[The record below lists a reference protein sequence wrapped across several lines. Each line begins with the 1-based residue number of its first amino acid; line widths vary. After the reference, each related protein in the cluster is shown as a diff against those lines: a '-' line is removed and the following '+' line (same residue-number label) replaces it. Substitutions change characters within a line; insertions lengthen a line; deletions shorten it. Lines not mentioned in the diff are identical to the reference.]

1 MANRV
6 ARRVLIAV
14 ATAAVCAA
22 TVAMTSVAGAAV
34 VGAAPGAKPQPT
46 LASVEATL
54 AKLAKQ
60 NTQLVEKYN
69 QAQIAVTA
77 AQRSAGE
84 AQLAV
89 TAANVALS
97 SASTDLSRSA
107 LAEYE
112 GGSFST
118 AGALLSSQGGTSYLD
133 TLDTMQMISEHS
145 AQVVSAFTMASQ
157 NAKAAKARADQ
168 ALVTATQARDN
179 LLTRQATVKAQVQKY
194 TTLLATLTAAQRATF
209 QNAMNPAAS
218 TAQRQIVMMSLP
230 NITSAQVR
238 EAVSFA
244 LAQVG
249 KPYVYGAAGPD
260 SYDCSG
266 LTMAAYHAAGISL
279 PHSAADQY
287 NYGHHVSFSQLQPG
301 DLLFFYSPIG
311 HVTMYVGDGMMVSAP
326 ETGEDVKVMPANSFG
341 SDFVGATRLI
351 GN

>member
-1 MANRV
+1 MANRL

-14 ATAAVCAA
+14 ATAATCAA

-34 VGAAPGAKPQPT
+34 VGAAPEAKPQPT
-46 LASVEATL
+46 VASVEAAL

-69 QAQIAVTA
+69 QAQIAVTN
-77 AQRSAGE
+77 AQKAVGH

-97 SASTDLSRSA
+97 SASADLSRNA

-118 AGALLSSQGGTSYLD
+118 AGALLSSEGGTSYLD

-157 NAKAAKARADQ
+157 NAKSAKVQADQ
-168 ALVTATQARDN
+168 ALTKATAARDN
-179 LLTRQATVKAQVQKY
+179 LASKQATVKAQVQKY
-194 TTLLATLTAAQRATF
+194 TTMLATLTAAQRATF
-209 QNAMNPAAS
+209 QNAMNPVVSA
-218 TAQRQIVMMSLP
+218 AQRQVVMMSIP
-230 NITSAQVR
+230 GITSAQIRV
-238 EAVSFA
+238 AISFA

-249 KPYVYGAAGPD
+249 KPYVYGAAGPS

-266 LTMAAYHAAGISL
+266 LTMASYRAAGISL

-287 NYGHHVSFSQLQPG
+287 NYGHHVSFSQMQPG
-301 DLLFFYSPIG
+301 DLMFFYSPIG
-311 HVTMYVGDGMMVSAP
+311 HVTMYLGDGMMVSAP
-326 ETGEDVKVMPANSFG
+326 ETGEDVKVMPANAFG

-351 GN
+351 GS